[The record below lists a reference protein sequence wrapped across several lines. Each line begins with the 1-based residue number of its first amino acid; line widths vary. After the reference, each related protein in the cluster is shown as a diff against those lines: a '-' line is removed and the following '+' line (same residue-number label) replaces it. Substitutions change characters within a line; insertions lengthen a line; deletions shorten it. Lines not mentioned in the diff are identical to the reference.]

1 MFDGNGRWLGV
12 VALPPRFTPF
22 QIGADFVLGREVDEL
37 DVQYVTLYRLEK
49 PAGDDVAAPVPG

>member
-1 MFDGNGRWLGV
+1 
-12 VALPPRFTPF
+12 LPPRFTPF